1 MNYDTEKF
9 CKLSPQDMGEMQP
22 TLAETLGMERGTSK
36 EPTGREHLERTE
48 YILAKRKREAEKAQA
63 VKKQVEAELKAVK
76 GELKTEK
83 LKSAAATAA
92 TNIAADSVGSLFINS
107 KVKVS
112 E

>member
-9 CKLSPQDMGEMQP
+9 CN
-22 TLAETLGMERGTSK
+22 LAAGHGRDADHTGRNARHGARHVEK
-36 EPTGREHLERTE
+36 EPTGREHLERAE

-92 TNIAADSVGSLFINS
+92 TNIAADSVGSLS
-107 KVKVS
+107 S
-112 E
+112 TAR